1 MRLTGRGKNP
11 AGWVAESD
19 CADVFGAEI
28 SGVRDDA
35 VDGADLVG
43 SEEDAEADCDGVGE
57 EDDGMI
63 GFCSRNTSPAP
74 SQSELV
80 RIGVCI

>member
-43 SEEDAEADCDGVGE
+43 SEEDAEADCDGVG
-57 EDDGMI
+57 
-63 GFCSRNTSPAP
+63 
-74 SQSELV
+74 
-80 RIGVCI
+80 